1 MYDENFNLCDF
12 QYLLQENEI
21 QVLLYNII
29 EILYILYKIK
39 NKYIY
44 IYTINKKILEQYVN
58 LS

>member
-44 IYTINKKILEQYVN
+44 IYNK
-58 LS
+58 